1 MTVTRAEPPPR
12 PDGQQAPGP
21 PGEPPRV
28 HVVWLEWP
36 DFERWLRGK
45 LRTARTA
52 WGQLARLP
60 AAWEPGQHWA
70 LIGPTGEGKSTFAI
84 RILRGRKWVLALDP
98 KGKDD
103 TLEAAGWTRTTTLPP
118 GRKVQKRIEEGQP
131 VRLIVGG
138 ESRTDAQDVA
148 LQQLM
153 QDAIKYARHSGGW
166 TLYVDEFELLS
177 SQRMFRLGPFIE
189 RMLITARRDKTSI
202 VTSFQ
207 AAAWVSKHATRQ
219 ATLCTLWPTRDRDMI
234 KNVAQSMGR
243 RWQDV
248 AAAVDLLPPYHVLV
262 IPKQISAPMII
273 TSAPKV
279 TARAPEA
286 QQQGRDGQPS
296 ARGGPA
302 RGPAR
307 PTRRALLSRR
317 PR

>member
-1 MTVTRAEPPPR
+1 VTVTRAEPPP
-12 PDGQQAPGP
+12 PEGGQEAAPL

-28 HVVWLEWP
+28 HVVWLAWP
-36 DFERWLRGK
+36 EFERWLSGK
-45 LRTARTA
+45 LRTTRTQ
-52 WGQLARLP
+52 WGQVARLP
-60 AAWEPGQHWA
+60 PPWEPGQHWA

-103 TLEAAGWTRTTTLPP
+103 TLEAAGWTRTTRLPP
-118 GRKVQKRIEEGQP
+118 DRKAQKRIEEGKP

-138 ESRTDAQDVA
+138 ESRTDEQDVA
-148 LQQLM
+148 LQALM
-153 QDAIKYARHSGGW
+153 QQAIKYARHSGGW

-234 KNVAQSMGR
+234 KAVAQSMGR

-248 AAAVDLLPPYHVLV
+248 AAAIDLLPPFHVLV
-262 IPKQISAPMII
+262 IPKQIRAPMIV

-279 TARAPEA
+279 TARRPA
-286 QQQGRDGQPS
+286 QQESGGPRGAD
-296 ARGGPA
+296 GGPA

-307 PTRRALLSRR
+307 R
-317 PR
+317 PRHLRLLARPR